1 MGFSL
6 GAFLGGAA
14 KGGSQV
20 LDERRAQAA
29 RDKETKESR
38 QWQIATESR
47 ADSRAKK
54 AARVSRKADAEDL
67 LAKLTFHYGADKAA
81 AIAAQGKGYATEAL
95 GRGSEYTSA
104 GYDPSTMVDIGDM
117 TGEKLTDAPK
127 EVGGIASPTALS
139 QGALSFKPIPK
150 KVTAAKNTWEA
161 KLVEHTEAK
170 LSIDAGDQ
178 DALTAWDNK
187 NKLLTDGHAAWK
199 NAADKDAG
207 GAEGQLDFSKST
219 RDSIL
224 QKPINDILRQN
235 NLVELDVSGK
245 IAKVLGG
252 NEANVLALR
261 QRVIGTNA
269 KAYKD
274 VKDQPFQTKL
284 AAQQAGIQTDKKA
297 YINKVRSNPTNTMTI
312 GTATK
317 QFYVPLETGIV
328 RSIED
333 INAGLAS
340 GLYVP
345 NQVVEFN
352 AVDDQGNFILDD
364 QGQPKKSAGIVS
376 PYGVI

>member
-6 GAFLGGAA
+6 SSFLGGAA
-14 KGGSQV
+14 GAGSRGI
-20 LDERRAQAA
+20 EKRRDTLQ
-29 RDKETKESR
+29 REKETAEAR

-127 EVGGIASPTALS
+127 EVGGIASPTSLS
-139 QGALSFKPIPK
+139 QGSLSFKPIPA

-161 KLVEHTEAK
+161 KIVEHTESK

-235 NLVELDVSGK
+235 NLVELDVSGQ

-284 AAQQAGIQTDKKA
+284 AAQQAGIKTDTVA
-297 YINKVRSNPTNTMTI
+297 YVRKTINKKGNPNI
-312 GTATK
+312 GSSSK
-317 QFYVPLETGIV
+317 KGFVPLAAGQTRTKEQLENGLKTGEYI
-328 RSIED
+328 
-333 INAGLAS
+333 
-340 GLYVP
+340 P
-345 NQVVEFN
+345 NQVVQYTNEEGDTRFG
-352 AVDDQGNFILDD
+352 VIT
-364 QGQPKKSAGIVS
+364 
-376 PYGVI
+376 PYGVLG

>member
-178 DALTAWDNK
+178 EALTAWDNK

-207 GAEGQLDFSKST
+207 GAEGQLDFSKTT
-219 RDSIL
+219 RDAML
-224 QKPINDILRQN
+224 QKPIDDILRQN
-235 NLVELDVSGK
+235 NLVELDVTGK
-245 IAKVLGG
+245 IAKVLAGQ
-252 NEANVLALR
+252 EANVLALR
-261 QRVIGTNA
+261 ARVIDTNA
-269 KAYKD
+269 VAYKD

-284 AAQQAGIQTDKKA
+284 AAQQAGIKTDTIAYVRKTVNKKG
-297 YINKVRSNPTNTMTI
+297 NPNI
-312 GTATK
+312 GSSSK
-317 QFYVPLETGIV
+317 KGFVPLAAGQTRTREQLENGLKTGEYI
-328 RSIED
+328 
-333 INAGLAS
+333 
-340 GLYVP
+340 P
-345 NQVVEFN
+345 NQVVQYTNEEGDTRFG
-352 AVDDQGNFILDD
+352 VIT
-364 QGQPKKSAGIVS
+364 
-376 PYGVI
+376 PYGVLG

>member
-6 GAFLGGAA
+6 SSFLGGAA
-14 KGGSQV
+14 GAGSRGI
-20 LDERRAQAA
+20 EKRRDTLQ
-29 RDKETKESR
+29 REKETAEAR

-47 ADSRAKK
+47 ADSRNKKK
-54 AARVSRKADAEDL
+54 ARAVAKREAEENL
-67 LAKLTFHYGADKAA
+67 ERLTFHYGKENAPS
-81 AIAAQGKGYATEAL
+81 IIAQGKGYATEAL
-95 GRGSEYTSA
+95 KRADEYTSK
-104 GYDPSTMVDIGDM
+104 GYDPRTMLDVGNA
-117 TGEKLTDAPK
+117 TGEKLSESP
-127 EVGGIASPTALS
+127 EIGISQPAGLS
-139 QGALSFKPIPK
+139 KTSLIFKPIPA

-161 KLVEHTEAK
+161 KIVEHTESK

-178 DALTAWDNK
+178 DALTAWDKK

-235 NLVELDVSGK
+235 NLVELDVSGQ

-297 YINKVRSNPTNTMTI
+297 YINRIRSDPTKVI
-312 GTATK
+312 GVTTK
-317 QFYVPLETGIV
+317 QSYIPLEVGIV
-328 RSIED
+328 RSVED

-352 AVDDQGNFILDD
+352 AVDDEGKALLDE
-364 QGQPKKSAGIVS
+364 QGQPKKSIGIVS

>member
-127 EVGGIASPTALS
+127 EVGGIASPTSLS
-139 QGALSFKPIPK
+139 QGALSFKPIPA

-161 KLVEHTEAK
+161 KIVEHTESK

-207 GAEGQLDFSKST
+207 GAEGQLDFSKTT
-219 RDSIL
+219 RDAML
-224 QKPINDILRQN
+224 QKPIDDILRQN
-235 NLVELDVSGK
+235 NLVELDVTGK
-245 IAKVLGG
+245 IAKVLAGQ
-252 NEANVLALR
+252 EANVLALR
-261 QRVIGTNA
+261 ARVIGTNA

-284 AAQQAGIQTDKKA
+284 AAQQAGIKTDTIAYVRKTVNKKG
-297 YINKVRSNPTNTMTI
+297 NPNI
-312 GTATK
+312 GSSSK
-317 QFYVPLETGIV
+317 KGFVPLAAGQTRTKKQLENGLKTGEYI
-328 RSIED
+328 
-333 INAGLAS
+333 
-340 GLYVP
+340 P
-345 NQVVEFN
+345 NQVVQYTNEEGDTRFG
-352 AVDDQGNFILDD
+352 VIT
-364 QGQPKKSAGIVS
+364 
-376 PYGVI
+376 PYGVLG